1 MKRIISIIL
10 ALMLVS
16 AFAVTASAD
25 QKSTAINKEIVYV
38 DGYMEPAYEASGSIT
53 VDHIVK
59 LNGVS
64 DTTATIYLI
73 YDNTYI
79 YVFGSVKDKTR
90 ITVPYEHEWTTD
102 SVEIQLDLDCNEAGQ
117 TVGSGYTGLF
127 RVVRYSGN
135 VIIAESSTS
144 PVFTA
149 MKDAIQCRVV
159 DNSADGYNFE
169 IAIPHANGFKGDK
182 LGVSCVINDAADDVK
197 GLTGMIF
204 MNNKSVGNYTNTK
217 DFYKFT
223 LNNFSNKRADDAP
236 TYVSSAIES
245 SSNISSEASSEIS
258 SEISSDISSDETSAD
273 TATSKPDK
281 GKQGNNS
288 NGGINPIIIYV
299 GASAL
304 GLIVITVIVIVIIA
318 FKKKSKKQ

>member
-1 MKRIISIIL
+1 MKKIISIIL

-16 AFAVTASAD
+16 AFAVTAYAD
-25 QKSTAINKEIVYV
+25 QKSTAVNKEIIYV
-38 DGYMEPAYEASGSIT
+38 DGYMEPSYETSGTIT
-53 VDHIVK
+53 IDQIVK

-73 YDNTYI
+73 YDNNYI

-135 VIIAESSTS
+135 VVIAESNTS

-149 MKDAIQCRVV
+149 MKDAIQCSVLDKGV
-159 DNSADGYNFE
+159 DGYDFE
-169 IAIPHANGFKGDK
+169 IAIPHANGFKSDK
-182 LGVSCVINDAADDVK
+182 LGVSCIVNDAADNVK
-197 GLTGMIF
+197 GLTAMIF
-204 MNNKSVGNYTNTK
+204 MNNKSVGSYTNTK

-223 LNNFSNKRADDAP
+223 LNNFNNKRPDNAP
-236 TYVSSAIES
+236 TYVSSAAETS
-245 SSNISSEASSEIS
+245 SEVSSEASSEIS
-258 SEISSDISSDETSAD
+258 SEISSEVTSDETSSN
-273 TATSKPDK
+273 TATSKSDIP
-281 GKQGNNS
+281 QQNNNS
-288 NGGINPIIIYV
+288 NGGIDPIIICV
-299 GASAL
+299 GVSAFCL
-304 GLIVITVIVIVIIA
+304 IVIVITVIIA
-318 FKKKSKKQ
+318 VKKKSKKQ

>member
-1 MKRIISIIL
+1 MKKIITLIL
-10 ALMLVS
+10 AIMLFS

-38 DGYMEPAYEASGSIT
+38 DGYMEPSYEASGTIT
-53 VDHIVK
+53 VDQIVK

-79 YVFGSVKDKTR
+79 YIFGSVKDKTR

-135 VIIAESSTS
+135 VVIAEGNTS

-149 MKDAIQCRVV
+149 MKDAIQCQVV
-159 DNSADGYNFE
+159 DRGVEGYDFE
-169 IAIPHANGFKGDK
+169 IAIPHGNGFNSDK
-182 LGVSCVINDAADDVK
+182 LGVSCIVNDASDNVK

-204 MNNKSVGNYTNTK
+204 MNNKSVGSYTNTK

-223 LNNFSNKRADDAP
+223 LNSFNNKRPDNAP

-245 SSNISSEASSEIS
+245 SNISSEVSSEASSETTS
-258 SEISSDISSDETSAD
+258 NEPSSDNVTSSKSDIPSNN
-273 TATSKPDK
+273 
-281 GKQGNNS
+281 NNS
-288 NGGINPIIIYV
+288 GDINPIIICVAV
-299 GASAL
+299 GGVCL
-304 GLIVITVIVIVIIA
+304 VIIVVTLAIA
-318 FKKKSKKQ
+318 FRKKGKKQ